1 MLQQV
6 ETIFEDMA
14 PMLKG
19 LKKKTYEANMK
30 TFREKNNEFF
40 FNMMDQLKMG
50 NKEAIAKHLS
60 NSFVAAVKQI
70 FEKRGKIKG
79 SLQMDLN
86 FFIIY
91 YVFPS
96 ILMTQ
101 SDDAKLMA
109 DTLCET
115 WGNSFKNAKIGY
127 TDYDK
132 LYESFKEKIFGLF

>member
-6 ETIFEDMA
+6 EVIFENMA

-19 LKKKTYEANMK
+19 LKKKSYEVNMK
-30 TFREKNNEFF
+30 AFREKNNEFF
-40 FNMMDQLKMG
+40 FGLMDQLKIG

-70 FEKRGKIKG
+70 FEKNGKIKG

-86 FFIIY
+86 FFMIY

-96 ILMTQ
+96 ILLTH

-115 WGNSFKNAKIGY
+115 WGNSFKDGKIGY
-127 TDYDK
+127 TDYDT

>member
-6 ETIFEDMA
+6 ETIFENMA

-19 LKKKTYEANMK
+19 LKKKSYAANMEA
-30 TFREKNNEFF
+30 FREKNNEFF
-40 FNMMDQLKMG
+40 FSLMDQLKMG
-50 NKEAIAKHLS
+50 NKEVIAKHLS
-60 NSFVAAVKQI
+60 NSFVSAVKQM
-70 FEKRGKIKG
+70 FEKNGKIKG

-86 FFIIY
+86 FFMIY

-115 WGNSFKNAKIGY
+115 WGNSFKGGKIGY
-127 TDYDK
+127 TDYDT

>member
-6 ETIFEDMA
+6 ETIFENMA

-30 TFREKNNEFF
+30 AFREKNNEFF
-40 FNMMDQLKMG
+40 FGMMDQLKIG

-79 SLQMDLN
+79 NLQMDLN
-86 FFIIY
+86 FFMIY
-91 YVFPS
+91 YVFPA

-115 WGNSFKNAKIGY
+115 WGNSFKDSKIGY
-127 TDYDK
+127 TEYDK
-132 LYESFKEKIFGLF
+132 LYESFKEKIFGIF

>member
-6 ETIFEDMA
+6 EAVFENMA

-30 TFREKNNEFF
+30 AFREKNNEFF
-40 FNMMDQLKMG
+40 FSMMDQLKFG
-50 NKEAIAKHLS
+50 NKEVIAQHLS

-79 SLQMDLN
+79 NLQMDLN
-86 FFIIY
+86 FFMIY
-91 YVFPS
+91 YVFPA

-101 SDDAKLMA
+101 SDDAKLLA

-115 WGNSFKNAKIGY
+115 WGNSFKDSKRGY
-127 TDYDK
+127 TEYDK
-132 LYESFKEKIFGLF
+132 LYESFKEKIFGIF

>member
-19 LKKKTYEANMK
+19 LKKKSYEANMK
-30 TFREKNNEFF
+30 TFREKNNKFF
-40 FNMMDQLKMG
+40 FEMMDQLKVG
-50 NKEAIAKHLS
+50 NKEVIAQHLS

-70 FEKRGKIKG
+70 FEKNGKIKG
-79 SLQMDLN
+79 NLQMDLN
-86 FFIIY
+86 FFMIY

-115 WGNSFKNAKIGY
+115 WGKSFKDAKIGY

-132 LYESFKEKIFGLF
+132 LYESFKEKIFGIF

>member
-6 ETIFEDMA
+6 ETIFENMA

-30 TFREKNNEFF
+30 QFREKNNEFF
-40 FNMMDQLKMG
+40 FSLMDQLKVG
-50 NKEAIAKHLS
+50 NKEVIARHLS

-70 FEKRGKIKG
+70 FEKNGKIKG
-79 SLQMDLN
+79 NLQMDLN
-86 FFIIY
+86 FFMIY

-109 DTLCET
+109 DILCET
-115 WGNSFKNAKIGY
+115 WGKSFKDSKIGY
-127 TDYDK
+127 TEYDK
-132 LYESFKEKIFGLF
+132 LYESFKEKIFGIL

>member
-6 ETIFEDMA
+6 EAVFENMA

-19 LKKKTYEANMK
+19 LKKKTYEKNMK
-30 TFREKNNEFF
+30 EFREKHNEFF
-40 FNMMDQLKMG
+40 FSLMDQLKFG
-50 NKEAIAKHLS
+50 NKEVIAQHLS

-79 SLQMDLN
+79 NLQMDLN
-86 FFIIY
+86 FFMIY
-91 YVFPS
+91 YVFPA

-101 SDDAKLMA
+101 SDDAKLLA

-115 WGNSFKNAKIGY
+115 WGNSFKDSKIGY
-127 TDYDK
+127 TEYDK
-132 LYESFKEKIFGLF
+132 LYESFKEKIFGIL

>member
-6 ETIFEDMA
+6 EAVFENMA

-30 TFREKNNEFF
+30 AFQEKNNEFF
-40 FNMMDQLKMG
+40 FEMMEQLKFG
-50 NKEAIAKHLS
+50 NKEVIARHLS

-79 SLQMDLN
+79 NQQMDLN
-86 FFIIY
+86 FFMIY
-91 YVFPS
+91 YVFPA

-101 SDDAKLMA
+101 SEDAKLMA

-115 WGNSFKNAKIGY
+115 WGNSFKDSKIGY
-127 TDYDK
+127 TEYDK
-132 LYESFKEKIFGLF
+132 LYESFKEKIFGIF

>member
-6 ETIFEDMA
+6 ETIFENMA

-19 LKKKTYEANMK
+19 LKKKNYEANMK
-30 TFREKNNEFF
+30 AFREKNNDFF
-40 FNMMDQLKMG
+40 FSMMDQLKVG
-50 NKEAIAKHLS
+50 NKEVIAKHLS

-70 FEKRGKIKG
+70 FEKKGKIKG

-86 FFIIY
+86 FFMIY
-91 YVFPS
+91 YVFPA

-115 WGNSFKNAKIGY
+115 WGNSFKDSKIGY

>member
-6 ETIFEDMA
+6 ETMFEDMA

-19 LKKKTYEANMK
+19 LKKKNYETNMK
-30 TFREKNNEFF
+30 AFREKNNEFF
-40 FNMMDQLKMG
+40 FQMMDQLKTEK
-50 NKEAIAKHLS
+50 KEVVAKHIS

-79 SLQMDLN
+79 KVQMDLN
-86 FFIIY
+86 FFMIY

-115 WGNSFKNAKIGY
+115 WGNSFKDAKIGY
-127 TDYDK
+127 TDYDT
-132 LYESFKEKIFGLF
+132 LYESFKEKIFGIL

>member
-6 ETIFEDMA
+6 EAMFADMA

-19 LKKKTYEANMK
+19 LKKKKYEINMK
-30 TFREKNNEFF
+30 EFREKNNEFF
-40 FNMMDQLKMG
+40 FQMMDQLKVE
-50 NKEAIAKHLS
+50 KKDVVAKHLS
-60 NSFVAAVKQI
+60 NSFVNAVKQI
-70 FEKRGKIKG
+70 YEKRGKIKG

-86 FFIIY
+86 FFMIY

-115 WGNSFKNAKIGY
+115 WGNSFKDVKIGY
-127 TDYDK
+127 TDYET
-132 LYESFKEKIFGLF
+132 LHESFKEKIFGIF

>member
-6 ETIFEDMA
+6 ESIFENMA

-19 LKKKTYEANMK
+19 LKKKSYETNMK
-30 TFREKNNEFF
+30 AFREKNNEFF
-40 FNMMDQLKMG
+40 FGLMDQLKMG
-50 NKEAIAKHLS
+50 NKEVIAKHLS
-60 NSFVAAVKQI
+60 NSFVMAVKQI
-70 FEKRGKIKG
+70 FEKNGKIKG
-79 SLQMDLN
+79 KLQMDLN
-86 FFIIY
+86 FFMIY

-115 WGNSFKNAKIGY
+115 WGNSFKDGKIGY
-127 TDYDK
+127 TDYDT

>member
-6 ETIFEDMA
+6 ETIFADMG

-19 LKKKTYEANMK
+19 LKKKTYEVNMK
-30 TFREKNNEFF
+30 AFREKNNEFF
-40 FNMMDQLKMG
+40 FQLMDQLKAG
-50 NKEAIAKHLS
+50 NKEVIAQHLS
-60 NSFVAAVKQI
+60 NSFVSAVKQI

-79 SLQMDLN
+79 NVQMDLN
-86 FFIIY
+86 FFMIY
-91 YVFPS
+91 YVFPA

-115 WGNSFKNAKIGY
+115 WGNSFKDAKIGY

-132 LYESFKEKIFGLF
+132 LYESFKEKIFGIF

>member
-6 ETIFEDMA
+6 EAMFADMA

-19 LKKKTYEANMK
+19 LKKQSYEANMK
-30 TFREKNNEFF
+30 VFREKNSEFF
-40 FNMMDQLKMG
+40 FQMMDQLKTEK
-50 NKEAIAKHLS
+50 KEVVAKHIS
-60 NSFVAAVKQI
+60 NSFVAAVQQI

-79 SLQMDLN
+79 KVQMDLN
-86 FFIIY
+86 FFMIY

-115 WGNSFKNAKIGY
+115 WSNSFKGAKIGY
-127 TDYDK
+127 TDYDT
-132 LYESFKEKIFGLF
+132 LYESFKEKIFGIF

>member
-6 ETIFEDMA
+6 ETMFEDMA

-19 LKKKTYEANMK
+19 LKKKNYETNMK
-30 TFREKNNEFF
+30 AFREKNNEFF
-40 FNMMDQLKMG
+40 FQMMDQLKTEK
-50 NKEAIAKHLS
+50 KEVVAKHIS

-79 SLQMDLN
+79 KVQMDLN
-86 FFIIY
+86 FFMIY

-115 WGNSFKNAKIGY
+115 WGNSFKDAKIGY
-127 TDYDK
+127 TDYDT
-132 LYESFKEKIFGLF
+132 LYESFKEKIFGIF

>member
-19 LKKKTYEANMK
+19 LKKKNYEVNMK
-30 TFREKNNEFF
+30 AFREKNNEFF
-40 FNMMDQLKMG
+40 FSMMDQLKIE
-50 NKEAIAKHLS
+50 NKEVVAQHMA
-60 NSFVAAVKQI
+60 NSFVAAVKQL
-70 FEKRGKIKG
+70 FEKKGKIKG
-79 SLQMDLN
+79 NMQMDLN
-86 FFIIY
+86 FFMIY
-91 YVFPS
+91 YVFPA

-115 WGNSFKNAKIGY
+115 WGKSFKDSKIGY
-127 TDYDK
+127 TDYDT
-132 LYESFKEKIFGLF
+132 LYKSFKEKIFGIF

>member
-6 ETIFEDMA
+6 EAVFENMA

-30 TFREKNNEFF
+30 AFREKNNEFF
-40 FNMMDQLKMG
+40 FSLMDQLKIG
-50 NKEAIAKHLS
+50 NKEVIAQHLS

-79 SLQMDLN
+79 NLQMDLN
-86 FFIIY
+86 FFMIY
-91 YVFPS
+91 YVFPA

-101 SDDAKLMA
+101 SDDAKLLA

-115 WGNSFKNAKIGY
+115 WGNSFKDSKIGY
-127 TDYDK
+127 TEYDK
-132 LYESFKEKIFGLF
+132 LYDSFKEKIFGIL

>member
-6 ETIFEDMA
+6 EVVFEDMA

-19 LKKKTYEANMK
+19 LKKKNYEENMK
-30 TFREKNNEFF
+30 VFREKNNEFF
-40 FNMMDQLKMG
+40 FQMMDQLKVD
-50 NKEAIAKHLS
+50 NKEAVAKHLA

-70 FEKRGKIKG
+70 FEKQGKIKG
-79 SLQMDLN
+79 SVQADMN
-86 FFIIY
+86 FFMIY
-91 YVFPS
+91 YVFPA

-101 SDDAKLMA
+101 SDNAKLMA

-127 TDYDK
+127 TDYDT
-132 LYESFKEKIFGLF
+132 LYGSFKEKIFGIF

>member
-6 ETIFEDMA
+6 ETIFADMA

-19 LKKKTYEANMK
+19 LKKKSYEANMK
-30 TFREKNNEFF
+30 VFREKNNEFF
-40 FNMMDQLKMG
+40 FQLMDQLKAG
-50 NKEAIAKHLS
+50 NKEVIAQHLS
-60 NSFVAAVKQI
+60 NSFVSAVKQI
-70 FEKRGKIKG
+70 FEKKGKIKG
-79 SLQMDLN
+79 NVQIDLN
-86 FFIIY
+86 FFMIY

-115 WGNSFKNAKIGY
+115 WGKSFKDAKIGY

-132 LYESFKEKIFGLF
+132 LYESFKEKIFGIF

>member
-6 ETIFEDMA
+6 EAIFEDMA

-19 LKKKTYEANMK
+19 LKKKSYEANMK

-40 FNMMDQLKMG
+40 FEMMDQLKVG
-50 NKEAIAKHLS
+50 NKEVIAQHLS

-70 FEKRGKIKG
+70 FEKNGKIKG
-79 SLQMDLN
+79 NLQMDLN
-86 FFIIY
+86 FFMIY

-115 WGNSFKNAKIGY
+115 WGKSFKDAKIGY

-132 LYESFKEKIFGLF
+132 LYESFKEKIFGIF

>member
-6 ETIFEDMA
+6 EVVFEDMA

-19 LKKKTYEANMK
+19 LKKKNYEENMK
-30 TFREKNNEFF
+30 VFREKNNEFF
-40 FNMMDQLKMG
+40 FQMMDQLKMD
-50 NKEAIAKHLS
+50 NKEAVAKHLA

-70 FEKRGKIKG
+70 FEKQGKIKG
-79 SLQMDLN
+79 SVQADMN
-86 FFIIY
+86 FFMIY
-91 YVFPS
+91 YVFPA

-101 SDDAKLMA
+101 SDNAKLMA

-127 TDYDK
+127 TDYDT
-132 LYESFKEKIFGLF
+132 LYGSFKEKIFGIF

>member
-6 ETIFEDMA
+6 ETIFADMA

-19 LKKKTYEANMK
+19 LKKKSYEANMK
-30 TFREKNNEFF
+30 VFREKNNEFF
-40 FNMMDQLKMG
+40 FQLMDQLKAG
-50 NKEAIAKHLS
+50 NKEVIAQHLS

-70 FEKRGKIKG
+70 FEKKGKIKG
-79 SLQMDLN
+79 NVQMDLN
-86 FFIIY
+86 FFMIY

-101 SDDAKLMA
+101 SDDAKLLA

-115 WGNSFKNAKIGY
+115 WGKSFKDAKIGY

-132 LYESFKEKIFGLF
+132 LYESFKEKIFGIF

>member
-6 ETIFEDMA
+6 EAVFENMA

-30 TFREKNNEFF
+30 AFREKNNEFF
-40 FNMMDQLKMG
+40 FEMMDQLKFG
-50 NKEAIAKHLS
+50 NKEVIAKHLS

-79 SLQMDLN
+79 NQQMDLN
-86 FFIIY
+86 FFMIY
-91 YVFPS
+91 YVFPA

-101 SDDAKLMA
+101 SEDAKLLA

-115 WGNSFKNAKIGY
+115 WGNSFKDSKIGY
-127 TDYDK
+127 TEYDK
-132 LYESFKEKIFGLF
+132 LYESFKEKIFGIF

>member
-6 ETIFEDMA
+6 ETIFSDMG

-30 TFREKNNEFF
+30 VFREKNNEFF
-40 FNMMDQLKMG
+40 FEMMDQLKFE
-50 NKEAIAKHLS
+50 NKEAIARHLS

-70 FEKRGKIKG
+70 FEKKGSIKG
-79 SLQMDLN
+79 KVQMDLN
-86 FFIIY
+86 FFMIY
-91 YVFPS
+91 YVFPA

-101 SDDAKLMA
+101 SDHARLMA

-115 WGNSFKNAKIGY
+115 WGNSFKESKIGY
-127 TDYDK
+127 TDYDT
-132 LYESFKEKIFGLF
+132 LHESFKEKIFGIF